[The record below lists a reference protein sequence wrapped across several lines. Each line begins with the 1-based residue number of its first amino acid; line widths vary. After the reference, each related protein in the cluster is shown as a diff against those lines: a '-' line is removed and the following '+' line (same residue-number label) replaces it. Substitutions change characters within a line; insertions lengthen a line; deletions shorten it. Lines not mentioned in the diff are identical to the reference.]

1 MTQSLNSA
9 PQKQKFSVAINSKM
23 YQNLIA
29 STLRDPARARRFTAA
44 ITSAVAVNPALQECD
59 AGTILAGAL
68 LGESLNLSPSPQ
80 LGQYYLVPFKQ
91 KAKYDRG
98 GNMIRPETTTATFVL
113 GYKGYIQLA
122 LRSGQYKDLDVMVI
136 KQGEY
141 MGKDPETGKAK
152 FQFIEDDDER
162 ETLPAIGYMAYF
174 EYLNGFRNEIVC
186 WPMATLGDR
195 KLHMSCI
202 VAGRMAATDTDNAGV
217 PYESPSNKDAKI
229 DGLCLAD
236 GTAVVL
242 TFEQANALNGGGIV
256 TALNFMGAWKV
267 WGNYTGCYPSSTDPK
282 DMFIPCGRM
291 FAYVQNTIIRTCWQF
306 LDKPMNRRLLDTI
319 TDTVNIWLNG
329 LVGSGYLLG
338 ARVEIS
344 EDENPVTQLMA
355 GIIKIHVYM
364 TPASPAQEIDFV
376 LEYDSSYVTSA
387 LTA

>member
-98 GNMIRPETTTATFVL
+98 GNMVRPETTTATFVL

-162 ETLPAIGYMAYF
+162 ETLPTIGYMAYF
-174 EYLNGFRNEIVC
+174 EYLNGFRKVVYWSKEKMMTHADTFSKAFSRQGYEDLI
-186 WPMATLGDR
+186 
-195 KLHMSCI
+195 
-202 VAGRMAATDTDNAGV
+202 AGRV
-217 PYESPSNKDAKI
+217 PE
-229 DGLCLAD
+229 
-236 GTAVVL
+236 
-242 TFEQANALNGGGIV
+242 
-256 TALNFMGAWKV
+256 
-267 WGNYTGCYPSSTDPK
+267 K
-282 DMFIPCGRM
+282 DMCPKSEK
-291 FAYVQNTIIRTCWQF
+291 FALCTDIKRCMDTMLERTIEAQKKYYKKTTLQDLDVEVAKLRAYLRLSHELGF
-306 LDKPMNRRLLDTI
+306 LPMKKYE
-319 TDTVNIWLNG
+319 VW
-329 LVGSGYLLG
+329 SGM
-338 ARVEIS
+338 AVEIGKMLGGWLK
-344 EDENPVTQLMA
+344 T
-355 GIIKIHVYM
+355 IKSQPK
-364 TPASPAQEIDFV
+364 T
-376 LEYDSSYVTSA
+376 
-387 LTA
+387 